1 VSRKVVGIPDFSKVL
16 INNLVTSGV
25 EAVQIE
31 PGVGFRGIGL
41 T

>member
-1 VSRKVVGIPDFSKVL
+1 MPDFSKVL
-16 INNLVTSGV
+16 MNILVASGV

-31 PGVGFRGIGL
+31 PGVGFSGIGL